1 MTIEQIIGIV
11 LILINVPFG
20 WGGALLCGYYGQKTG
35 KKFFYVLSVAV
46 YILSWVM
53 LAVGVLLC
61 GKPYAEYIIENYVAK
76 YIVPTVFVTL
86 VIVIAILFVYRKKI
100 FKKYKNKKTY

>member
-1 MTIEQIIGIV
+1 MTLEQIIGII

-35 KKFFYVLSVAV
+35 KSFFYVLSVVV

-53 LAVGVLLC
+53 LSVGVLLC
-61 GKPYAEYIIENYVAK
+61 GKPYAEYIIKNYVAK
-76 YIVPTVFVTL
+76 YIVPAVFVTL
-86 VIVIAILFVYRKKI
+86 AVVIVILFVYRKKI
-100 FKKYKNKKTY
+100 FKKYKNEKTY

>member
-1 MTIEQIIGIV
+1 MTLEQIIGII

-35 KKFFYVLSVAV
+35 KKFFYVLSVVV

-53 LAVGVLLC
+53 LSVGVLLC

-76 YIVPTVFVTL
+76 YIVPIVVIC
-86 VIVIAILFVYRKKI
+86 VIVSVILIFVYRKKI
-100 FKKYKNKKTY
+100 FKKYKNEKTY